1 MQYLGRLRDDT
12 GREHLLVLLED
23 ADDIVHDG
31 RTYTTTGHTE
41 QLGPALTL
49 IDYAAN

>member
-1 MQYLGRLRDDT
+1 MQYLGRLRDTT
-12 GREHLLVLLED
+12 GREHLLVLRED

-31 RTYTTTGHTE
+31 RTYTSTGHTE
-41 QLGPALTL
+41 ALGPALTL